1 MFDKFKKKAI
11 EKAAMKMIKE
21 DFTLDDFLNQLNKL
35 GKIGNLSKVMPG
47 LGGTAS
53 KMAMSQINDK
63 FIDKCK
69 LIIEAM
75 NEDERRDPK
84 SISSERKKSIA
95 TEANVNVEEV
105 DGLIKQFEQAKK
117 NQPFLAIKFNNDP
130 YLAKQVELLGKY
142 KELLAEQSSTIDNL
156 NAKLESQTGIVSN
169 YKQNLINGLT
179 SDEDRKEHLAT
190 KSVDFLEELNKEKAL
205 IQPETVSNPK
215 ESLGA
220 VRKTVSNK
228 SFSDMTEA
236 EKTERQ
242 KQMTQN

>member
-75 NEDERRDPK
+75 NEDERRDTK

-95 TEANVNVEEV
+95 TEANVNVDEV
-105 DGLIKQFEQAKK
+105 DGLIKQFEQAKRMMSMLR
-117 NQPFLAIKFNNDP
+117 NQSAKINNKRKF
-130 YLAKQVELLGKY
+130 
-142 KELLAEQSSTIDNL
+142 
-156 NAKLESQTGIVSN
+156 
-169 YKQNLINGLT
+169 
-179 SDEDRKEHLAT
+179 
-190 KSVDFLEELNKEKAL
+190 
-205 IQPETVSNPK
+205 
-215 ESLGA
+215 
-220 VRKTVSNK
+220 
-228 SFSDMTEA
+228 
-236 EKTERQ
+236 
-242 KQMTQN
+242 